1 MGRQLVIST
10 DDLAMMRETLEDTM
24 PDQLIV
30 HRLVRTRDT
39 SLGHTEVWTPI
50 PEPINC
56 RFAPLA
62 GGVGTAMAETLM
74 QGRVGTAEAWIF
86 STPVGS
92 DIRNTDRITVDDVGY
107 EVSLVLEPRSWE
119 TNQRFVAVRLA

>member
-1 MGRQLVIST
+1 MITS

-39 SLGHTEVWTPI
+39 SLGHTEAWTPI
-50 PEPINC
+50 PDPVDC
-56 RFAPLA
+56 RYAPLA

-86 STPVGS
+86 SVPVGS
-92 DIRNTDRITVDDVGY
+92 DIRNTDRVVVDDAGY
-107 EVSLVLEPRSWE
+107 EVALILEPRTWE
-119 TNQRFVAVRLA
+119 TNMRFVGVRLA